1 MATMESLIGLV
12 NRIKRAC
19 TVLGDHG
26 GEGMSLWEA
35 LPSVAVVGGQ
45 SSEKS
50 SVLESVVGRDFLPRG
65 SGIVT
70 RRPLVLQLYKTESG
84 IEYAEFLHAPKK
96 QFTDFVV
103 NLTFIDLPGLTKVSV
118 GEFFIGIIF
127 FFLPIVL
134 IYQLFAY
141 ITEILLILSHFA
153 EGHLDSIVQDIEMM
167 VRSYVEKNKDTEG
180 SLIPQSATLKVHFV
194 LKELVRKS
202 ITETENNLNANAD
215 RYSDNHFRRIGSN
228 FDRLKRALLNTFYTQ
243 VGRREE
249 QLGKMLDEEPIF
261 VEKRSAIAKRLELY
275 KSATDEIDAVAWK

>member
-50 SVLESVVGRDFLPRG
+50 SVLESVVGLDFLPRG

-96 QFTDFVV
+96 QFTDFAAVRKEIADETDRITGISKQISNVPIHLSIYSPNIV

-118 GEFFIGIIF
+118 GEFFIGIII

-180 SLIPQSATLKVHFV
+180 SLIPQSATLKVLPKH
-194 LKELVRKS
+194 
-202 ITETENNLNANAD
+202 
-215 RYSDNHFRRIGSN
+215 
-228 FDRLKRALLNTFYTQ
+228 LLMRCTLF
-243 VGRREE
+243 
-249 QLGKMLDEEPIF
+249 
-261 VEKRSAIAKRLELY
+261 
-275 KSATDEIDAVAWK
+275 